1 MPCDP
6 YKRSQR
12 KYYKYAPTLE
22 DVVNEGNVASR
33 GSYFDGDL
41 EASGYLKGHGTYIT
55 NLPYVSGPTN
65 LTLDDVTTNGNTV
78 MTDGVYFDG
87 DLEVTGYFKG
97 DGSQIENLPSYDLQ
111 DITTSGSST
120 SDKVNFTN
128 DVTSLICS
136 GNVTISGNLTSGV
149 GLTGDGEFM
158 EGVAN
163 THNLSLLDARVTS
176 LESNIMITNTS
187 SLSDVQTG
195 DILVSDA
202 NGSLDTLAIGSNE
215 QLLYANNITTQ
226 PEWKTFTNILN
237 FGSRLSTL
245 EDAVI
250 FDITE
255 NLTSVT
261 TGDILYGYGT
271 GDLRRLAPQT
281 TADNTYLTIG
291 DYGTGFGRLLRMDE
305 HGDNAMW
312 LHPTSNL
319 DYKYNSGSPF
329 VMSYVPLFDDELND
343 GSHLRIKNR
352 SSDQTTNIT
361 DRIRIGSNYFDIKFG
376 QGMFYDQAGVRY
388 MDTNGY
394 SGNGSTW
401 HPDDIKFHWYVQ
413 GNLKIS
419 GSYHGDGSLLFTDIT
434 FTPSK
439 SISTPSSGLTT
450 FGKEGELLTYSNGYF
465 LGYSDRRLKTKIETI
480 SNALD
485 KLAKLT
491 PKLYDK
497 EGKRGSGLIAQDV
510 YYNAKELRHMV
521 WPDRDAKPNDDA
533 PEPDYSDWGKRP
545 ACIRYP
551 HLVAYVVKSIQE
563 LRERI
568 ERLKNNKV

>member
-12 KYYKYAPTLE
+12 KYYKYVPTLE
-22 DVVNEGNVASR
+22 DVVTEGNVTSR
-33 GSYFDGDL
+33 GAYFDGDL
-41 EASGYLKGHGTYIT
+41 EASGYLKGDGIHIT
-55 NLPYVSGPTN
+55 NLPYVYGPTN
-65 LTLDDVTTNGNTV
+65 LTLDDVITNGNIVTV
-78 MTDGVYFDG
+78 SGAYFDG

-111 DITTSGSST
+111 DTTTSSSST

-136 GNVTISGNLTSGV
+136 GNVIISGNLTSDV
-149 GLTGDGEFM
+149 GLIGDGEFM
-158 EGVAN
+158 EGVSN

-176 LESNIMITNTS
+176 LASNIMITNTTG
-187 SLSDVQTG
+187 LTDAQTG
-195 DILVSDA
+195 DIIISDA

-237 FGSRLSTL
+237 FGPRLSTL
-245 EDAVI
+245 EDVII
-250 FDITE
+250 FDSTE

-261 TGDILYGYGT
+261 TGDILYGYDT
-271 GDLRRLAPQT
+271 DDLRRLAPQT
-281 TADNTYLTIG
+281 TADNTYLTTG

-305 HGDNAMW
+305 HGDNVMW

-319 DYKYNSGSPF
+319 DYEYDSGLPY
-329 VMSYVPLFDDELND
+329 VMSYIPLFDDESND

-352 SSDQTTNIT
+352 LYDDTTNIT
-361 DRIRIGSNYFDIKFG
+361 DRIGINVNYFDIKFG
-376 QGMFYDQAGVRY
+376 QGMFYDQQGVRY
-388 MDTNGY
+388 MDTEGY

-401 HPDDIKFHWYVQ
+401 HPDDIEFHWYVQ

-419 GSYHGDGSLLFTDIT
+419 GSYHGDGSLLLTEGTDA
-434 FTPSK
+434 PSK
-439 SISTPSSGLTT
+439 STSSPGTVSTTL
-450 FGKEGELLTYSNGYF
+450 GKDGQLLTYNNGYF
-465 LGYSDRRLKTKIETI
+465 LGYSDRRLKTKIENI

-485 KLAKLT
+485 KLGKLT

-497 EGKRGSGLIAQDV
+497 DGKRGSGLIAQDV

-521 WPDRDAKPNDDA
+521 WPDRDAKPNEDA

>member
-12 KYYKYAPTLE
+12 KYYRYTPTLE

-41 EASGYLKGHGTYIT
+41 EASGYLKGDGTYIT

-78 MTDGVYFDG
+78 MTGGAYFGG

-111 DITTSGSST
+111 DITTSSSST

-149 GLTGDGEFM
+149 GLIGDGEFM

-187 SLSDVQTG
+187 SLSDAQTG
-195 DILVSDA
+195 DILISDA

-250 FDITE
+250 FDSTE

-271 GDLRRLAPQT
+271 DDLRRLARET
-281 TADNTYLTIG
+281 TADNTYLTTG
-291 DYGTGFGRLLRMDE
+291 DYGTGYGRLLRMDE
-305 HGDNAMW
+305 HGENVMW

-319 DYKYNSGSPF
+319 ETHYIPANPGPNNNEIL
-329 VMSYVPLFDDELND
+329 PIFDDEGD
-343 GSHLRIKNR
+343 FGTYLRIKNR
-352 SSDQTTNIT
+352 LIDDTSSMRN
-361 DRIRIGSNYFDIKFG
+361 RIRISVNLFDIKFG
-376 QGMFYDQAGVRY
+376 QGMFYEQAGITY
-388 MDTNGY
+388 DDTLGGS
-394 SGNGSTW
+394 SGNDSVW
-401 HPDDIKFHWYVQ
+401 HPKYIKFHWYLQ
-413 GNLKIS
+413 GNLKIE
-419 GSYHGDGSLLFTDIT
+419 GDYHGDGSLLYVGEGPI
-434 FTPSK
+434 PSGP
-439 SISTPSSGLTT
+439 SLSTPASSGYLQL
-450 FGKEGELLTYSNGYF
+450 GRDGYLLTYS
-465 LGYSDRRLKTKIETI
+465 DRRRKTKIKSI

-497 EGKRGSGLIAQDV
+497 DGKRSSGLIAQDV
-510 YYNAKELRHMV
+510 YYNARELRHIV
-521 WPDRDAKPNDDA
+521 WPDRDANPNDDA